1 MMKKEI
7 LKKAIEDGYSL
18 QIRKYQR
25 FGSYSS
31 WKMVD
36 LEKALHKL
44 SVFVENDNGSVDCP
58 YEVRV
63 VYEYKGEWIAR

>member
-1 MMKKEI
+1 MMKKEM
-7 LKKAIEDGYSL
+7 LKKAIENGYSL
-18 QIRKYQR
+18 QVRKYQR

-31 WKMVD
+31 WKMID
-36 LEKALHKL
+36 SEKALHKL
-44 SVFVENDNGSVDCP
+44 SVFVEGDDGSAYCP